1 MRSKKRSPFGK
12 YRVIHYFIRI
22 EFQHRGSPH
31 DHIFLWV
38 DNNPEDLLS
47 NDPEVIQL
55 IDELVPVSSSETS
68 GNIKLV
74 THKHTFTCYKK
85 MNPNKKQECRFSA
98 PFTLIPK
105 KDTDID
111 FSEAVFKEYKTR
123 FKLIRIN
130 LENVDYKDFD
140 DFYYHNDIISY
151 DHYYGIIR
159 ADINRPKLF
168 YKNT

>member
-1 MRSKKRSPFGK
+1 
-12 YRVIHYFIRI
+12 
-22 EFQHRGSPH
+22 
-31 DHIFLWV
+31 
-38 DNNPEDLLS
+38 
-47 NDPEVIQL
+47 
-55 IDELVPVSSSETS
+55 
-68 GNIKLV
+68 
-74 THKHTFTCYKK
+74 